1 MKKQYLILF
10 LVVFCLGVIVTYP
23 SFANSH
29 GLDSYCTIYNGFS
42 NTALWFLQN
51 GRIFSALAFYIFDFI
66 KIPFDSLS
74 FVSSFFTNIFLALSI
89 VKLYSVFKNNLD
101 LKGSL
106 KQSILIVCLFT
117 LFYNPLFTEVLGF
130 DESFVIALGIL
141 LMTLSVC
148 KIYKGGIL
156 NHGLSLA
163 LMILAISCYQGIAV
177 DIFPILLLLLFTNKK
192 ITITE
197 CLKKIGIALC
207 IYGISYI
214 VNFGIISLVS
224 TILNESLPK
233 TIELNIFKN
242 ILVILNNLMPNSIRY
257 LFGFVD
263 TNIYYLLVS
272 IILGLIIYKIVKNDN
287 KKRNLCFLI
296 ALILTSIIMPF
307 IPNLFMSGGGY
318 TAARMALILGA
329 LPSIF
334 ILYLMNFEIKY
345 NYIIL
350 ILAFTVFVVF
360 SYSIHQNAMINFK
373 RYKEDVKYIKTID
386 ERIISYENK
395 TKKKINEVY
404 FAKDTSVNYYYSFGN
419 PNGSN
424 IRLVSTDWA
433 MKCAVPVYTTKKYEY
448 KKMSKKDYNKY
459 FKNKNYD
466 KFDKNE
472 LKVVGNKLY
481 VLIY

>member
-1 MKKQYLILF
+1 
-10 LVVFCLGVIVTYP
+10 
-23 SFANSH
+23 
-29 GLDSYCTIYNGFS
+29 
-42 NTALWFLQN
+42 
-51 GRIFSALAFYIFDFI
+51 LAFYIFDFI

-177 DIFPILLLLLFTNKK
+177 DIFPILLLLLLFTNKK

-233 TIELNIFKN
+233 TIELNIFTD
-242 ILVILNNLMPNSIRY
+242 
-257 LFGFVD
+257 F
-263 TNIYYLLVS
+263 
-272 IILGLIIYKIVKNDN
+272 
-287 KKRNLCFLI
+287 
-296 ALILTSIIMPF
+296 
-307 IPNLFMSGGGY
+307 
-318 TAARMALILGA
+318 
-329 LPSIF
+329 F
-334 ILYLMNFEIKY
+334 ILSDHLIMITTPYIF
-345 NYIIL
+345 YII
-350 ILAFTVFVVF
+350 
-360 SYSIHQNAMINFK
+360 
-373 RYKEDVKYIKTID
+373 
-386 ERIISYENK
+386 
-395 TKKKINEVY
+395 
-404 FAKDTSVNYYYSFGN
+404 FA
-419 PNGSN
+419 
-424 IRLVSTDWA
+424 
-433 MKCAVPVYTTKKYEY
+433 
-448 KKMSKKDYNKY
+448 
-459 FKNKNYD
+459 
-466 KFDKNE
+466 
-472 LKVVGNKLY
+472 
-481 VLIY
+481 